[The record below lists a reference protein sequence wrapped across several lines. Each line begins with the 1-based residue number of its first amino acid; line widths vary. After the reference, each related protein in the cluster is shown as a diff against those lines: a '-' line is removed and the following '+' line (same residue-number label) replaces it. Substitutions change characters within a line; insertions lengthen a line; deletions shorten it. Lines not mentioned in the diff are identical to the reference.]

1 MAKFAVFFSLTAET
15 IARFI
20 DKPSDRAAALR
31 ALLEPMGGKL
41 DGYYFMFGPDDG
53 LVIMDVPDST
63 SAAAISLA
71 VSSTGAF
78 QDVRTH
84 ELIPAENINAVLEK
98 ARTGRASYRP
108 PGA

>member
-1 MAKFAVFFSLTAET
+1 MTKYAFFFTLTGET

-20 DKPSDRAAALR
+20 DKPSDRAAAVR
-31 ALLEPMGGKL
+31 ALLEPVGGKL
-41 DGYYFMFGPDDG
+41 ESYYFMFGLDDG
-53 LVIMDVPDST
+53 FAVCDVPDST

-78 QDVRTH
+78 GHVHTH
-84 ELIPAENINAVLEK
+84 ELIPAENLTAVLERAK
-98 ARTGRASYRP
+98 TARSSYRP